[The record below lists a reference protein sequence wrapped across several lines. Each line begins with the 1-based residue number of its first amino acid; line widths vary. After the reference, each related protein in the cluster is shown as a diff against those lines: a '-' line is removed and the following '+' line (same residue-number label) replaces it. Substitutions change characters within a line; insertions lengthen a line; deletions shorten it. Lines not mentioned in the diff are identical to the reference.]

1 MHTLGNYFERKCG
14 LSNVGKDEK
23 KAFEWY
29 KRAADQG
36 FIPAQFCLGSLYI
49 YGDNY
54 GYKI

>member
-1 MHTLGNYFERKCG
+1 MHTLGNYFERRCG
-14 LSNVGKDEK
+14 LSSVGKDEK

-36 FIPAQFCLGSLYI
+36 FIPARFSLGSLYI